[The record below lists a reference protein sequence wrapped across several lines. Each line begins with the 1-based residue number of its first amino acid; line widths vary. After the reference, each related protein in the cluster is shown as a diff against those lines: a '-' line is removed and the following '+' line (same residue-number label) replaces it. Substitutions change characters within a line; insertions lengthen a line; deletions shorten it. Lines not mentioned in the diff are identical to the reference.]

1 MGTAVAGVSLTPKA
15 FLVTTDEGVTVVPA
29 NYDSTLDRLV
39 NELPKFVKEVRMSM
53 QQKEQ
58 EKDEKE
64 GGSW

>member
-1 MGTAVAGVSLTPKA
+1 M
-15 FLVTTDEGVTVVPA
+15 VPA

-39 NELPKFVKEVRMSM
+39 GQLPKFVKEVRMSM